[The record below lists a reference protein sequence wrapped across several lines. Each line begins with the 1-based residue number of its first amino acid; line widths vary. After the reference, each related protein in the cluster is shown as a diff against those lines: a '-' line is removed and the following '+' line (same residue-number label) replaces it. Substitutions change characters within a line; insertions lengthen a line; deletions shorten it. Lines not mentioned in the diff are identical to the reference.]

1 MNRFDDILALVIEK
15 YALNNGP
22 QVKSFGRSVLL
33 ESCAS
38 SDAHGDNEAGLDNL
52 GFGPEGDRELVE
64 VILDFSRLLL
74 DKCGNRSLFSSSER
88 LSDLLNTT
96 SLSLLQCTLRLGV
109 CLAQRYHSR
118 QRSTSSSH
126 FHQSLLAAHYN
137 IDLDKVQTLAAP
149 FSRPSQVSK
158 DLDPSSPATS
168 VKGKEKALPGAHAR
182 RGSITK
188 TNANDLIS
196 LTRDGTE
203 ANGNAPGGSG
213 GGNQEWE
220 EWGHVRV
227 SYYPTTSPDQ
237 TKAGTSDGPSSGM
250 HGQAPSTPSPAQ
262 RPARPNR
269 VPSSDE
275 SAATLIQSPA
285 GKSEEALRGMKILE
299 IPNSKIASSK
309 IEQILDSN
317 LSELPYESIYELL
330 HKLRVAKAL
339 TQSSETRRE
348 MLSIRILAITNL
360 AYIYPDNIF
369 QQKILQQDSDEPK
382 RLQISYQLAELV
394 HLGVSG
400 DINAP
405 TIVQIFAL
413 NALDALAKQK
423 SRSGDVCAALNVN
436 VNHGILMFIIRKAVA
451 DLGIEDDPKDSG
463 EGDDWRDALF
473 ALLRTLP
480 GSSTR
485 TPETLVSAGLIPMLV
500 EVLNLRTEKARRVI
514 PRVMEFL
521 DTFVHAVRDA
531 LTTLATAKG
540 LDAISD
546 LISSE
551 VQSSFDKV
559 SQGEGIP
566 TEYKTPT
573 IDYQIPYFQQQT
585 LRWLFKFVN
594 HIMQHNGGGFD
605 RLIRNFIDSPP
616 LLGALRL
623 VFENAPI
630 FGSHVW
636 SGAVNILSSF
646 IHNEPTSYQVI
657 AEACLSKSFLEAVMH
672 QTLNVPEKTESP
684 SEEAGES
691 SETAPSASEPA
702 PTEPP
707 KRTHELLRPE
717 NVNLAGGIMPATE
730 AIGCIPQ
737 AFGAICLNS
746 GGLELFKSSNALE
759 SFFEIFESPEH
770 VKCMKNDANLLRVL
784 GGSFDEL
791 VRHHPALKSAVMSAV
806 LVMVARVSLLCKS
819 KAWECGLGTKL
830 WTEDKDGKQ
839 SVAGG
844 RSSLLGEV
852 GANFEQHTEDPPITV
867 PETKDIDLPSGNKLA
882 NGSSGPFSGPKY
894 DTPNEKDQDKH
905 GLTVANYMYP
915 VMKFLGAFF
924 DNQTI
929 CTYFIEAGG
938 VEFVLDY
945 ATLQSLPFDFHNNAA
960 CPELAQVI
968 HLMAETK
975 PHLVLP
981 SLVKRTQTAVDKLEE
996 FWGESRSSGFFSSLA
1011 RPDMSESSDQTDG
1024 VKTKGT
1030 YFAKHLVAVHTLM
1043 DILREVFTPPIYP
1056 TRPSQQVSP
1065 FIQVNMADM
1074 YTSLVRRLG
1083 LLHASCVWE
1092 EILLQKGMPE
1102 SWNEATKR
1110 QGTENRS
1117 SESSI
1122 PGSSGLFD
1130 PPAVDPAAPA
1140 SAAGPNAPTSE
1151 NNEQPGTE
1159 PSTSAASSENGAAFK
1174 NVQTLRYLLSSL
1186 PLSITEFLHI
1196 LGHGLVSKRRME
1208 SYQRQCSTMVADA
1221 IASTVLEQLDLDA
1234 AKNNGCLQDRFS
1246 YLIVIL
1252 SSFSKLLF
1260 ESKYLNMTTC
1270 KFLMLIAIFSYRGAS
1285 TCPLFNHDTVFLQK
1299 VEWASSH
1306 EGTIRAFLERNQGP
1320 WPEGSEGRRAS
1331 RCTS

>member
-22 QVKSFGRSVLL
+22 QVKAFGRSVLL
-33 ESCAS
+33 DSCS
-38 SDAHGDNEAGLDNL
+38 SSEGQAIHGNNEVRLNEL
-52 GFGPEGDRELVE
+52 GFGLEGDRELVE
-64 VILDFSRLLL
+64 AILDFSRLLL

-96 SLSLLQCTLRLGV
+96 SLSLLQCTLRFGV

-118 QRSTSSSH
+118 QRSTSGSH

-149 FSRPSQVSK
+149 FSRPFQAGKSSA
-158 DLDPSSPATS
+158 PSSPAAT
-168 VKGKEKALPGAHAR
+168 VKGKEKALQGTHGR
-182 RGSITK
+182 EGSVSK
-188 TNANDLIS
+188 SNANDLVS

-203 ANGNAPGGSG
+203 ANGNTAGVSG
-213 GGNQEWE
+213 LPRGGNQEWE
-220 EWGHVRV
+220 EWGHVRM
-227 SYYPTTSPDQ
+227 SYYPPTPPDQAKAGVSDGTSPALHAQ
-237 TKAGTSDGPSSGM
+237 T
-250 HGQAPSTPSPAQ
+250 PSTPSPAN
-262 RPARPNR
+262 RGPARLNR
-269 VPSSDE
+269 VSSSDE
-275 SAATLIQSPA
+275 SPAALVHSPA
-285 GKSEEALRGMKILE
+285 GKSDEALRGMKILE
-299 IPNSKIASSK
+299 VPNSKIASSK
-309 IEQILDSN
+309 VEELLESN
-317 LSELPYESIYELL
+317 LSELPNESIYELL

-339 TQSSETRRE
+339 AASPETRRQV
-348 MLSIRILAITNL
+348 LSIRILAITNL

-382 RLQISYQLAELV
+382 RLQIAYQLAELV

-405 TIVQIFAL
+405 ALTQIFAL

-436 VNHGILMFIIRKAVA
+436 VNHGILMFVIRKAVA
-451 DLGIEDDPKDSG
+451 DLAIEDDASDGIES
-463 EGDDWRDALF
+463 DDWRDALF

-500 EVLNLRTEKARRVI
+500 EVLNLRTEKARRVY
-514 PRVMEFL
+514 PRIMEFL

-531 LTTLATAKG
+531 FTTLATAKG
-540 LDAISD
+540 FDAISD

-551 VQSSFDKV
+551 TQSSFEKV
-559 SQGEGIP
+559 SQGGGIP

-594 HIMQHNGGGFD
+594 HIMQHSGGGFD
-605 RLIRNFIDSPP
+605 RLLRNFIDSPP
-616 LLGALRL
+616 LLAALRL
-623 VFENAPI
+623 VFENATI

-636 SGAVNILSSF
+636 SGGVNILSSF

-657 AEACLSKSFLEAVMH
+657 AEAGLSKSFLEAVMH
-672 QTLNVPEKTESP
+672 QALKVAEQPESQP
-684 SEEAGES
+684 DEEAGES
-691 SETAPSASEPA
+691 SEAAPSTPA
-702 PTEPP
+702 PAAPEPSEL
-707 KRTHELLRPE
+707 RTLTHELIRPE
-717 NVNLAGGIMPATE
+717 NATLARGILPATE

-737 AFGAICLNS
+737 AFGAICLN
-746 GGLELFKSSNALE
+746 GTGLKLFQESDALE

-791 VRHHPALKSAVMSAV
+791 VRHHPALKSSVMSAV

-819 KAWECGLGTKL
+819 KAWESGLGTKL

-844 RSSLLGEV
+844 PFSLLGEV
-852 GANFEQHTEDPPITV
+852 GAEFKQHTGEDQPMAI
-867 PETKDIDLPSGNKLA
+867 PEVKDVELPSGNKLGD
-882 NGSSGPFSGPKY
+882 GSSGQYTGPKF
-894 DTPNEKDQDKH
+894 DTPDSKDQDRH
-905 GLTVANYMYP
+905 GLTVANYIYP

-938 VEFVLDY
+938 VEFVLDF

-975 PHLVLP
+975 PHIVLP
-981 SLVKRTQTAVDKLEE
+981 SLVKRTQTALDKLEQ
-996 FWGESRSSGFFSSLA
+996 FWGESRSSGFFSPLT
-1011 RPDMSESSDQTDG
+1011 RPDMSSESTDEAEG
-1024 VKTKGT
+1024 LKSKGT

-1074 YTSLVRRLG
+1074 YTSLARRLG

-1102 SWNEATKR
+1102 SWNEATR
-1110 QGTENRS
+1110 GQGSDNRS
-1117 SESSI
+1117 SETNGVI
-1122 PGSSGLFD
+1122 PNINAPESSGSVD
-1130 PPAVDPAAPA
+1130 TTVVTQAVPTSATGA
-1140 SAAGPNAPTSE
+1140 SASGNSE
-1151 NNEQPGTE
+1151 EPRPGT
-1159 PSTSAASSENGAAFK
+1159 STSATNAENGAAFK

-1196 LGHGLVSKRRME
+1196 LGHGLVSKRRMD
-1208 SYQRQCSTMVADA
+1208 SYQRQSSSMVADA
-1221 IASTVLEQLDLDA
+1221 IASTVLEQLDLEA
-1234 AKNNGCLQDRFS
+1234 AKKSECLQDRFS

-1260 ESKYLNMTTC
+1260 ESKYLT
-1270 KFLMLIAIFSYRGAS
+1270 L
-1285 TCPLFNHDTVFLQK
+1285 P
-1299 VEWASSH
+1299 
-1306 EGTIRAFLERNQGP
+1306 
-1320 WPEGSEGRRAS
+1320 
-1331 RCTS
+1331 